1 MTAALRATCSCVFF
15 AALTDRESAVF
26 FRLIDSGKST
36 GHPLCHIAGKVDH
49 LFGDGGE
56 FRFRSGIAVPQHIA
70 GNKLEIHSAACAD
83 ESVFL
88 FDEVAVHA
96 TFTVKVDGPPQP
108 YRHPFVMSPP
118 VYPVKVPPEPHTKSE
133 HEK

>member
-1 MTAALRATCSCVFF
+1 MAAALRATCSCVFF

-56 FRFRSGIAVPQHIA
+56 FLLGTGIAVPQHLA
-70 GNKLEIHSAACAD
+70 GDELKIHSAACAD

-88 FDEVAVHA
+88 FGEVAVHILVISA
-96 TFTVKVDGPPQP
+96 VTASKFQSMFG
-108 YRHPFVMSPP
+108 SL
-118 VYPVKVPPEPHTKSE
+118 
-133 HEK
+133 